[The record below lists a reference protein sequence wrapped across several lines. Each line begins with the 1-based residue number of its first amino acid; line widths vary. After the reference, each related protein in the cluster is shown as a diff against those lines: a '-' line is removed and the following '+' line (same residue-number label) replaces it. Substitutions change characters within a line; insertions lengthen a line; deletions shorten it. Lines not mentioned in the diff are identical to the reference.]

1 MPAKSVIDQRNTYKL
16 LEKLTSGNYKSELA
30 LLKSLIRDI
39 INHTDF
45 DIQGGRIWKIDRE
58 KRAYELRYQY
68 GNVNKIPKRYSVP
81 IAKHQ
86 VFTDLTRH
94 RTIVNY
100 ETEQILIEKG
110 ITLYSLA
117 GVGKLARIDGGRYY
131 RYALGFNAESIS
143 DSFRETLSVISRAAS
158 VAIRNMTTKATQQKI
173 KKDII
178 KASEIQRNLL
188 PDHYIEFEDYKIF
201 GTCIPDSAVGGD
213 YFDYI
218 KGSTNEDERL
228 GIIISDAASKGLPA
242 AIQALFVSG
251 AIRMGAGFSSRITL
265 LLSRLNDLIFRT
277 FPYERFVTLFYCE
290 LTLSSNRLVLY
301 ANAGHCSPIHY
312 RPETG
317 RFLALEPTG
326 GLLGIM
332 EGQKFGLENVRMHPG
347 DILVLYTDGINEALD
362 SKGNLY
368 GEERIRQM
376 IMKNKSKSSEQ
387 IALHILDDV
396 YKFSKD
402 SNYSDDK
409 TLVIIKR
416 DMA

>member
-1 MPAKSVIDQRNTYKL
+1 MPAKSIIDQRNTYKL

-30 LLKSLIRDI
+30 LLKSLIKDI

-45 DIQGGRIWKIDRE
+45 DIQGGRIWKINRD
-58 KRAYELRYQY
+58 KCSYELKYQY
-68 GNVNKIPKRYSVP
+68 GNVKKIPKGYSVP
-81 IAKHQ
+81 LTDHK
-86 VFTDLTRH
+86 VFSDLTRH

-100 ETEQILIEKG
+100 ETDQLLIKKG
-110 ITLYSLA
+110 IALYSLA
-117 GVGKLARIDGGRYY
+117 GVGELIKINGSKYY
-131 RYALGFNAESIS
+131 QYAMGFNAENIS
-143 DSFRETLSVISRAAS
+143 DSFSETLSVITRAAS
-158 VAIRNMTTKATQQKI
+158 VAIRNMTTMAVHQKI
-173 KKDII
+173 EKDII

-188 PDHYIEFEDYKIF
+188 PDHHLEFSDYKIY

-218 KGSTNEDERL
+218 KGSIHEDERL

-251 AIRMGAGFSSRITL
+251 AFRMGMSFSSRITQL
-265 LLSRLNDLIFRT
+265 MSRLNDLIFQT

-312 RPETG
+312 RPETDK
-317 RFLALEPTG
+317 FKALEPTG

-368 GEERIRQM
+368 GEERMKQI
-376 IMKNKSKSSEQ
+376 IKENKNKSPEQ

-402 SNYSDDK
+402 SNYTDDR
-409 TLVIIKR
+409 TLVVIKR
-416 DMA
+416 DKA